1 MENTNQQNNNQYPDT
16 IPAKEYLT
24 RKGIRIVTES
34 GNEFTVRC
42 FFANGCD
49 DDSSGNEAHLY
60 FNAKTSQ
67 YECKKCGKKGNIFT
81 LLQYFGDNVRD
92 ISINNPTNENTS
104 ALQIWQSSVAPK
116 TDFPYLAKKKI
127 LPHLSRFRD
136 NRLVLPLYAP
146 DGTLSSLQYID
157 KYGDKKFLPGG
168 KVAGCYLLLGQPGDM
183 ICIAEGFATAASI
196 YEATGHA
203 TAIAF
208 SSGNLKATAMDMK
221 KKYPGADVII
231 CGDSDTTG
239 FQKAMEAAEYI
250 GAKLAFPKFETN
262 ERIGD
267 GNPSDFND
275 LFVLHGNAAVQSQI
289 ASAAPIPS
297 KFGFTSL
304 GDLLNEP
311 DEEIEWI
318 VEGLLPSSGF
328 SLMVAK
334 PKVGKSTL
342 ARQLALAVSRGE
354 PFLGRQTVKGAV
366 LYVSLEE
373 KRGEVRKH
381 FRLMGAD
388 GTEDLGTYTGST
400 PKDAH
405 EWITKEIERKKP
417 VLVII
422 DTLFRF
428 VPISDL
434 NDYAKASAALTPL
447 LELARSHAAHL
458 MALHHARKSAG
469 DGTDATL
476 GSTAIFG
483 TVDTQISLKRTDA
496 RRTID
501 TIQRYGEDLETTV
514 LNFDTETKMAFL
526 GGTKEEDD
534 ILKITEAILEF
545 LKSQDEPVT
554 EKVIDEEAEGK
565 TTLKRRALRDLF
577 AKGEIA
583 RSGGGKRN
591 DPYLYSCSLVPT
603 IYIEQEKQDS
613 ENAKKQTNT
622 DADARSQDS
631 VPTDD
636 DNEPLPLL

>member
-1 MENTNQQNNNQYPDT
+1 
-16 IPAKEYLT
+16 
-24 RKGIRIVTES
+24 
-34 GNEFTVRC
+34 
-42 FFANGCD
+42 
-49 DDSSGNEAHLY
+49 
-60 FNAKTSQ
+60 
-67 YECKKCGKKGNIFT
+67 
-81 LLQYFGDNVRD
+81 
-92 ISINNPTNENTS
+92 
-104 ALQIWQSSVAPK
+104 
-116 TDFPYLAKKKI
+116 
-127 LPHLSRFRD
+127 
-136 NRLVLPLYAP
+136 VL
-146 DGTLSSLQYID
+146 
-157 KYGDKKFLPGG
+157 
-168 KVAGCYLLLGQPGDM
+168 
-183 ICIAEGFATAASI
+183 CIAEGFATAASI
-196 YEATGHA
+196 FEATGRA

-221 KKYPGADVII
+221 KKYPDADVII
-231 CGDSDTTG
+231 CGDSDAVG
-239 FQKAMEAAEYI
+239 SQKATEVAESL
-250 GAKLAFPKFETN
+250 GVKLAFPKFESG
-262 ERIGD
+262 EQID
-267 GNPSDFND
+267 GSNPSDFND
-275 LFVLHGNAAVQSQI
+275 LFVLRGSSAVQSQI
-289 ASAAPIPS
+289 ALAALIPS

-311 DEEIEWI
+311 DEVIEWI

-428 VPISDL
+428 IPISDL

-447 LELARSHAAHL
+447 LDLARSHAAHL

-469 DGTDATL
+469 DGADATL

-483 TVDTQISLKRTDA
+483 TVDTQISIKRTDA

-501 TIQRYGEDLETTV
+501 TIQRYGVDLETTV
-514 LNFDTETKMAFL
+514 LNFDPETKMAFL
-526 GGTKEEDD
+526 GGTKEDD
-534 ILKITEAILEF
+534 DTLKIAEAILEF
-545 LKSQDEPVT
+545 LKTQSEPVT
-554 EKVIDEEAEGK
+554 EKIIDDEVEGK
-565 TTLKRRALRDLF
+565 TVHKRKALRDLF

-603 IYIEQEKQDS
+603 IYKEQEKQVS
-613 ENAKKQTNT
+613 ESVKNPNNT
-622 DADARSQDS
+622 ETISRSDDAEEIL
-631 VPTDD
+631 P
-636 DNEPLPLL
+636 PLYP

>member
-1 MENTNQQNNNQYPDT
+1 MNTPDT
-16 IPAKEYLT
+16 ISIKEYLG
-24 RKGIRIVTES
+24 RKNIRIVTERS
-34 GNEFTVRC
+34 DEFTVRC

-60 FNAKTSQ
+60 FNATTSQ

-104 ALQIWQSSVAPK
+104 ALQIWQSSLAPK
-116 TDFPYLAKKKI
+116 ADFPYLVKKKI
-127 LPHLSRFRD
+127 APHLSRSLD

-157 KYGDKKFLPGG
+157 ERGDKKFLSGG
-168 KVAGCYLLLGQPGDM
+168 KVAGCYLLLGQPGDV

-196 YEATGHA
+196 FEATGHA

-208 SSGNLKATAMDMK
+208 SSGNLKATATDMK
-221 KKYPGADVII
+221 KKYSGADVII
-231 CGDSDTTG
+231 CGDSDAVG
-239 FQKAMEAAEYI
+239 SQKATEVAESL
-250 GAKLAFPKFETN
+250 GVKLAFPKFESG
-262 ERIGD
+262 EQID
-267 GNPSDFND
+267 GSNPSDFND
-275 LFVLHGNAAVQSQI
+275 LFVLRGSSAVQSQI
-289 ASAAPIPS
+289 ALATLIPS

-388 GTEDLGTYTGST
+388 GTEDLGTYTGSI
-400 PKDAH
+400 PEDAH

-428 VPISDL
+428 IPISDL

-469 DGTDATL
+469 DGADATL

-501 TIQRYGEDLETTV
+501 TIQRYGVDMETTV
-514 LNFDTETKMAFL
+514 LNFDPETKMAFL

-534 ILKITEAILEF
+534 ILKIREAILEF

-554 EKVIDEEAEGK
+554 EKVIDDEVEGK

-603 IYIEQEKQDS
+603 IYIEQEKQESNNVKSPD
-613 ENAKKQTNT
+613 NT
-622 DADARSQDS
+622 DTNARSQNP
-631 VPTDD
+631 VQTGD
-636 DNEPLPLL
+636 DNEKLLPL

>member
-1 MENTNQQNNNQYPDT
+1 MNTPDT
-16 IPAKEYLT
+16 ISIKEYLG
-24 RKGIRIVTES
+24 RKNIRIVTERS
-34 GNEFTVRC
+34 DEFTVRC

-60 FNAKTSQ
+60 FNATTSQ

-104 ALQIWQSSVAPK
+104 ALQIWQSSLAPK
-116 TDFPYLAKKKI
+116 ADFPYLVKKKI
-127 LPHLSRFRD
+127 APHLSRSLD

-157 KYGDKKFLPGG
+157 ERGDKKFLSGG
-168 KVAGCYLLLGQPGDM
+168 KVAGCYLLLGQPGDV

-196 YEATGHA
+196 FEATGHA

-208 SSGNLKATAMDMK
+208 SSGNLKATATDMK
-221 KKYPGADVII
+221 KKYSGADVII
-231 CGDSDTTG
+231 CGDSDAVG
-239 FQKAMEAAEYI
+239 SQKATEVAESL
-250 GAKLAFPKFETN
+250 GVKLAFPKFESG
-262 ERIGD
+262 EQID
-267 GNPSDFND
+267 GSNPSDFND
-275 LFVLHGNAAVQSQI
+275 LFVLRGSSAVQSQI
-289 ASAAPIPS
+289 ALATLIPS

-388 GTEDLGTYTGST
+388 GTEDLGTYTGSI
-400 PKDAH
+400 PEDAH

-428 VPISDL
+428 IPISDL

-469 DGTDATL
+469 DGADATL

-501 TIQRYGEDLETTV
+501 TIQRYGVDMETTV
-514 LNFDTETKMAFL
+514 LNFDPETKMAFL

-534 ILKITEAILEF
+534 ILKIREAILEF

-554 EKVIDEEAEGK
+554 EKVIDDEVEGK

-603 IYIEQEKQDS
+603 IYIEQEKQESNNVKNPDGTETIS
-613 ENAKKQTNT
+613 RSD
-622 DADARSQDS
+622 DAEEIL
-631 VPTDD
+631 P
-636 DNEPLPLL
+636 PLYP

>member
-1 MENTNQQNNNQYPDT
+1 MNTPDT
-16 IPAKEYLT
+16 ISIKEYLG
-24 RKGIRIVTES
+24 RKNIRIVTERS
-34 GNEFTVRC
+34 DEFTVRC

-60 FNAKTSQ
+60 FNATTSQ

-104 ALQIWQSSVAPK
+104 ALQIWQSSLAPK
-116 TDFPYLAKKKI
+116 ADFPYLVKKKI
-127 LPHLSRFRD
+127 APHLSRSLD

-157 KYGDKKFLPGG
+157 ERGDKKFLSGG
-168 KVAGCYLLLGQPGDM
+168 KVAGCYLLLGQPGDV

-196 YEATGHA
+196 FEATGHA

-208 SSGNLKATAMDMK
+208 SSGNLKATATDMK
-221 KKYPGADVII
+221 KKYSGADVII
-231 CGDSDTTG
+231 CGDSDAVG
-239 FQKAMEAAEYI
+239 SQKATEVAESL
-250 GAKLAFPKFETN
+250 GVKLAFPKFESG
-262 ERIGD
+262 EQID
-267 GNPSDFND
+267 GSNPSDFND
-275 LFVLHGNAAVQSQI
+275 LFVLRGSSAVQSQI
-289 ASAAPIPS
+289 ALATLIPS

-388 GTEDLGTYTGST
+388 GTEDLGTYTGSI
-400 PKDAH
+400 PEDAH

-428 VPISDL
+428 IPISDL

-447 LELARSHAAHL
+447 LDLARSHAAHL

-469 DGTDATL
+469 DGADATL

-501 TIQRYGEDLETTV
+501 TIQRYGVDMETTV
-514 LNFDTETKMAFL
+514 LNFDPETKMAFL

-534 ILKITEAILEF
+534 ILKIREAILEF

-554 EKVIDEEAEGK
+554 EKVIDDEVEGK

-603 IYIEQEKQDS
+603 IYIEQEKQESNNVKSPD
-613 ENAKKQTNT
+613 NT
-622 DADARSQDS
+622 DTNARSQNP
-631 VPTDD
+631 VQTGD
-636 DNEPLPLL
+636 DNEKLLPL